1 MQILYVTA
9 MIAISVL
16 CVALF
21 STSRRVLRSKPAFGG
36 ELSLT
41 HLKSAIESYES
52 DVQLNPVDMAMFPP
66 PEREYVEPPSIP
78 ENFAVSTVIAP
89 EDEVQEAVLTP
100 EDEVQEAMLTPEDE
114 VQEAVLTPED
124 EVQEAV
130 LTPEDEVQE
139 AVLTPADEVWEA
151 LLTPEPTSA
160 ETPESVP
167 SAEIVEN
174 QEIVAPVPSTRRAR
188 IAAHL
193 PFEYNYLLECLLLG
207 VSIFVLIRTQRSTAR
222 SKSAQSSDQV
232 A

>member
-100 EDEVQEAMLTPEDE
+100 EDEVQEA
-114 VQEAVLTPED
+114 VLTPED

-151 LLTPEPTSA
+151 LLTPEPTSV

-174 QEIVAPVPSTRRAR
+174 QEIVAPVPPTRRAR

>member
-52 DVQLNPVDMAMFPP
+52 DVQLNPVDMAKFPP

-100 EDEVQEAMLTPEDE
+100 EDEVQEA
-114 VQEAVLTPED
+114 
-124 EVQEAV
+124 
-130 LTPEDEVQE
+130 
-139 AVLTPADEVWEA
+139 VLTPADEVWEA
-151 LLTPEPTSA
+151 LLTPEPTSV

-174 QEIVAPVPSTRRAR
+174 QEIVAPVPPTRRAR

-193 PFEYNYLLECLLLG
+193 PFEYNYFLECFLLG
-207 VSIFVLIRTQRSTAR
+207 VSIFVLIRTQRRTAR

>member
-52 DVQLNPVDMAMFPP
+52 DVQLNPVDMAKFPP

-78 ENFAVSTVIAP
+78 ENFAVSTVIA
-89 EDEVQEAVLTP
+89 
-100 EDEVQEAMLTPEDE
+100 
-114 VQEAVLTPED
+114 
-124 EVQEAV
+124 
-130 LTPEDEVQE
+130 PEDEVQE

-174 QEIVAPVPSTRRAR
+174 QEIVAPVPPTRRAR

-193 PFEYNYLLECLLLG
+193 PFEYNYFLECFLLG

>member
-52 DVQLNPVDMAMFPP
+52 DVQLNPVDMAKFPP

-78 ENFAVSTVIAP
+78 ENFAVSTVIA
-89 EDEVQEAVLTP
+89 
-100 EDEVQEAMLTPEDE
+100 PEDE

-174 QEIVAPVPSTRRAR
+174 QEIVAPVPPTRRAR

-193 PFEYNYLLECLLLG
+193 PFEYNYFLECFLLG